1 MIKIYNY
8 SEDNTSDIF
17 KKPVETQ
24 SVAETVSEI
33 IANVRV
39 NGDNA
44 LKEYSLKFDKTEI
57 EDFRVTDE
65 EIETAY
71 ESVEPEFVRILNEAA
86 ENIRD
91 FHKHQLRSSFVVSEK
106 DGIVCGQKIIPFA
119 KVGLYVPGGTA
130 AYPSTVL
137 MDAVPAKLAGCGEIV
152 MVTPPSKDGGI
163 NKYIL
168 AAAKIA
174 GIDRIYKVGGAQAVA
189 ALAYGTESIPRV
201 DKIVGPGNAFV
212 AEAKRQ
218 VYGEV
223 AIDMIAGPSD
233 ILVVAD
239 EKSNPRF
246 VAADLLSQAE
256 HDRMASAVLVTDS
269 SELAEAVQAEIEVQL
284 SKLPREEIAR
294 TSIES
299 NGKIIVTRD
308 ISEAIEVANI
318 IAPEHIELCLD
329 SPFDVLDKV
338 KNAGSIFMGR
348 YCPEALGDYLSGANH
363 TLPTNGSARFSSPLS
378 VDDFVKKSQFTYY
391 TKEAFEKV
399 YGDVAYFAQKEG
411 LEAHAK
417 SALIRFEEI

>member
-1 MIKIYNY
+1 MMKIYNY
-8 SEDNTSDIF
+8 SEASDEIF
-17 KKPVETQ
+17 KKPVDAQ
-24 SVAETVSEI
+24 SVADTVSEI
-33 IANVRV
+33 IANVKE
-39 NGDNA
+39 NGDKA

-57 EDFRVTDE
+57 EDFRVSDE
-65 EIETAY
+65 EIEAAY
-71 ESVEPEFVRILNEAA
+71 ESVEPEFIRILNEAA
-86 ENIRD
+86 DNIRD

-239 EKSNPRF
+239 DKSNPRF

-256 HDRMASAVLVTDS
+256 HDKLASAVLVTDS
-269 SELAEAVQAEIEVQL
+269 KELAEAVQAEIEVQL

-294 TSIES
+294 ASIER
-299 NGKIIVTRD
+299 NGKIIVTKD
-308 ISEAIEVANI
+308 ISEAIEVANL

-329 SPFDVLDKV
+329 NPFDVLDKV

-399 YGDVAYFAQKEG
+399 YGDVAYFAEKEG
-411 LEAHAK
+411 LQAHAK

>member
-8 SEDNTSDIF
+8 TEENQEIF
-17 KKPVETQ
+17 KKPVDSQ
-24 SVAETVSEI
+24 SVADTVSEI
-33 IANVRV
+33 IANVKA
-39 NGDNA
+39 NGDKA
-44 LKEYSLKFDKTEI
+44 LREYSLKFDKTDI
-57 EDFRVTDE
+57 GDFRVTDE

-71 ESVEPEFVRILNEAA
+71 ASVEPEFVRILNEAA

-152 MVTPPSKDGGI
+152 MVTPPLKDGSI
-163 NKYIL
+163 NRYIL

-189 ALAYGTESIPRV
+189 ALAYGTESILRV

-269 SELAEAVQAEIEVQL
+269 EELAYAVQSEIEIQL
-284 SKLPREEIAR
+284 SKLPREEIAKA
-294 TSIES
+294 SIEN
-299 NGKIIVTRD
+299 NGKIVVTRD

-318 IAPEHIELCLD
+318 IAPEHIELCID
-329 SPFDVLDKV
+329 NPFDVLDKV

-399 YGDVAYFAQKEG
+399 YGDVAYFAEKEG

-417 SALIRFEEI
+417 SATIRFEEV